1 MLDRAARDRFAR
13 DGAVVI
19 PGLFADW
26 VDRLSAGLDANM
38 ASPSDLQ
45 RVYRPA
51 DGTAPFFQDMCN
63 WRRIPQFEDFVRQSP
78 AAEAAA
84 ALMASRGAQFFH
96 DHVLVKEPGSSMVTP
111 WHHDLPYYC
120 VGGDKTVSFW
130 IALDP
135 VPKATSLRC
144 VAGSHLWA
152 GTIRPKRFD
161 GRDLYEGDLTTEMP
175 DIDGNP
181 ASYEILSWNLQP
193 GDAVAFDFR
202 TVHGAAGNDG
212 QPNRPPPG
220 RRRVVSMRWVGDG
233 AVFVDRQGK
242 GSPPFRHLTLK
253 DGEPL
258 SGPDFPV
265 IYRG

>member
-1 MLDRAARDRFAR
+1 MDQGAIDRFAR
-13 DGAVVI
+13 DGAVLL
-19 PGLFADW
+19 PGLFAGW
-26 VDRLSAGLDANM
+26 VDRLSAGLDAIM
-38 ASPSDLQ
+38 ASPSEIQ

-51 DGTAPFFQDMCN
+51 DGSAPFFQDMCN
-63 WRRIPQFEDFVRQSP
+63 WQRIAEFADFVRNSP

-84 ALMASRGAQFFH
+84 RLMRSHTAQFFH
-96 DHVLVKEPGSSMVTP
+96 DHVLVKEPGSSMATP
-111 WHHDLPYYC
+111 WHHDRPYYC
-120 VGGDKTVSFW
+120 MSGDKTVSFW

-144 VAGSHLWA
+144 VSGSHRWG

-161 GRDLYEGDLTTEMP
+161 GRDLYDGDRTAEMP

-181 ASYEILSWNLQP
+181 ALYDILSWDLSP

-212 QPNRPPPG
+212 QPNR
-220 RRRVVSMRWVGDG
+220 RRIVSMRWAGDG
-233 AVFVDRQGK
+233 AIFIDRQGK

-253 DGEPL
+253 TGEPL

-265 IYRG
+265 IYGASPA